1 MPTSL
6 TNHTAICADDPPWS
20 PDEAQVAAAAFLAR
34 YSGRT
39 LEAYR
44 HDLRYYFQ
52 WATEQHLAVL
62 LGLNGLRVSETCAT
76 NIENLAFERDHRRGP
91 RAHRCLQGRS
101 TDKDPERVGSR
112 EVFAKVDPATPLVVI
127 QKTMVEPVAGF
138 SRTNTSSS

>member
-62 LGLNGLRVSETCAT
+62 LGLNGLRVAEHAPRTSRTLRSSAAT
-76 NIENLAFERDHRRGP
+76 GGGREHTAAFRARRP
-91 RAHRCLQGRS
+91 
-101 TDKDPERVGSR
+101 TKDPERVRSR
-112 EVFAKVDPATPLVVI
+112 EVSAKVDLATPLVAI
-127 QKTMVEPVAGF
+127 EKAMDEPVAGF

>member
-76 NIENLAFERDHRRGP
+76 NIENLAFERGHRRWP
-91 RAHRCLQGRS
+91 RAHRRLQGPS
-101 TDKDPERVGSR
+101 TDKRSG
-112 EVFAKVDPATPLVVI
+112 
-127 QKTMVEPVAGF
+127 AGQIT
-138 SRTNTSSS
+138 RGLRQG